1 MNFVPAGLLF
11 AAMTIF
17 TVKAAAQETLPQGI
31 GLYQFGQRTYG
42 VQVESWNADGEKVS
56 LGSRFDRTFDGETM
70 LSGKAGADLQ
80 RLAQE
85 LAKYEGDNP
94 EAAGLLGRLNL
105 GSMTGDVKANVNAR
119 FVGFGFGIN
128 DSLTFFFGVPYIT
141 ASVQSELYFS
151 GENNA
156 LAIKQELGDLAYDE
170 LKQGLDR
177 AALLNEQQIRQNI
190 LDAGFAPFESWE
202 HSGYGDVRLGF
213 KTAFSSRLSSG
224 LRLLTVISPTLEIPT
239 GYTEDPDLLTDV
251 NFGKGY
257 YSLGLAAEERLII
270 ARTFW
275 LGVDG
280 SVAENFSTTV
290 EKRLPEGDE
299 NLPTADRRMRVT
311 LAPGDDVDTAGSL
324 GVTFGWVSASWR
336 TGLKRHFRDTY
347 SGREKGNYEALS
359 AASDSYQQYQQA
371 RLTFSTA
378 DAYRRKS
385 FPLPFILSLGA
396 NQPIAARNSAD
407 ETYYELSVASFFSTP
422 MARSDKQADGKKR
435 KSRKKRSSFLTQSDR

>member
-1 MNFVPAGLLF
+1 MRHISAALLPL
-11 AAMTIF
+11 IF
-17 TVKAAAQETLPQGI
+17 SLIASHAAAQETLPQGI

-42 VQVESWNADGEKVS
+42 VQVESWNADGEKVA

-70 LSGKAGADLQ
+70 LSGKAGAELK
-80 RLAQE
+80 RLADE

-94 EAAGLLGRLNL
+94 QAAGLLSRLNL
-105 GSMTGDVKANVNAR
+105 GAMSGDVNANVNAR
-119 FVGFGFGIN
+119 FVGIGFGIN
-128 DSLTFFFGVPYIT
+128 DSLTFFFGVPWIW
-141 ASVQSELYFS
+141 ASVQSELYVT

-213 KTAFSSRLSSG
+213 KTAFTSRLGSG

-239 GYTEDPDLLTDV
+239 GYTEHPDLLTDV

-257 YSLGLAAEERLII
+257 YALGLSVEERLVI

-275 LGVDG
+275 LGIDG
-280 SVAENFSTTV
+280 SVAENFGTTV
-290 EKRLPEGDE
+290 EKRLPEANE
-299 NLPTADRRMRVT
+299 NLPAADRKMRVT

-347 SGREKGNYEALS
+347 SGSAEGNYAAL
-359 AASDSYQQYQQA
+359 AAGSDSYQQYQQA

-378 DAYRRKS
+378 EAYRRKK
-385 FPLPFILSLGA
+385 FPLPFLLSLGA
-396 NQPIAARNSAD
+396 SQPVTARNSAD
-407 ETYYELSVASFFSTP
+407 ESYYELSVASFFSTP
-422 MARSDKQADGKKR
+422 LARSDKQADGKKR
-435 KSRKKRSSFLTQSDR
+435 KARKKRSSFLTQTDR